1 MSTANPNDLGAAL
14 KRLTVVDWLLCIFCG
29 CIAIIVGIVAI
40 VKGDTMRG
48 VLMIVIPFLIG
59 IVLTILQVILGV
71 GAAAVG
77 GGPG

>member
-1 MSTANPNDLGAAL
+1 MRTRMISELPSRDSLSS
-14 KRLTVVDWLLCIFCG
+14 LCVFCG

-48 VLMIVIPFLIG
+48 VLMIVIPFAIG
-59 IVLTILQVILGV
+59 IVLTILQLILGV

-77 GGPG
+77 GGAG